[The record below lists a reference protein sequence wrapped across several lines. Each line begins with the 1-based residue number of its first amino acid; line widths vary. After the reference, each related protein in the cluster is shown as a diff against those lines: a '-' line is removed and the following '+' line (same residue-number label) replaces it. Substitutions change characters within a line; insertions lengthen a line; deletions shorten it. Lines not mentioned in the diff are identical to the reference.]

1 MRKEAKRKAGFR
13 PGTHGGCEA
22 LLYEFRE
29 ESPSECD
36 DLKRNSLMSSRVVL
50 IAAVTFDEALS
61 YLRFD
66 SPEFHVQSVRCLGL
80 ILMVSGSPAD

>member
-1 MRKEAKRKAGFR
+1 MGKQAKKKAGFR

-29 ESPSECD
+29 QLPSESD
-36 DLKRNSLMSSRVVL
+36 DPIRTSSMNSRVVL
-50 IAAVTFDEALS
+50 IAAVTFDEALT

-66 SPEFHVQSVRCLGL
+66 SPEFNVQSVRCLGL